1 MSRANRAKSASSAAG
16 SAPSARDPLD
26 TLVDAVFGTV
36 VFAIGAANL
45 WLVHP
50 VPGAIGLVLSLVYV
64 RPVRRAL
71 ERTLR
76 LRIPRGVRIALGVA
90 VVWFTLG
97 VSDLGDIIDGAA
109 ARPAVARAA

>member
-1 MSRANRAKSASSAAG
+1 MSRANRAKSAPSAAG
-16 SAPSARDPLD
+16 SAPFARDPLD

-76 LRIPRGVRIALGVA
+76 LRIPRVVRIALGVA

-97 VSDLGDIIDGAA
+97 VSDLGDMID
-109 ARPAVARAA
+109 